1 MLKVWNKKK
10 NINISLHCRP
20 LKGTAIDES
29 QTRMS
34 LKFSI
39 EKLKQGLS
47 KTKKNLLGKIT
58 EVVGLSKKIDQEL
71 LDRLEE
77 VLLKGDVGVQATE
90 KIIQDLKNRVKE
102 EKIEEPQRIVDI
114 MKDEILKILQNSQA
128 STKILSQGNNPLIIM
143 IVGVNGTGKTTSI
156 AKLAK
161 RFSDQG
167 KKVMVVACDTF
178 RAAALEQLSIWAQ
191 RAGVDIVKSQPNQD
205 PASVAFDAVKSAL
218 ARKTDVVIVDTA
230 GRLHT
235 KSNLMEEL
243 KKIKRVMSKSL
254 EGAPQEVF
262 LVLDATTGQNAI
274 SQAKMFD
281 EAVGL
286 TGIVLAKLDGTAKG
300 GIVIAIAN
308 ELKIPV
314 RYVGLGEKIDD
325 LEEFDPK
332 DFVEALFL

>member
-1 MLKVWNKKK
+1 
-10 NINISLHCRP
+10 
-20 LKGTAIDES
+20 
-29 QTRMS
+29 MS
-34 LKFSI
+34 LKISI

-47 KTKKNLLGKIT
+47 KTKKSLLGKIT

-71 LDRLEE
+71 LDKLEE

-90 KIIQDLKNRVKE
+90 MIIQDLKNRVME
-102 EKIEEPQRIVDI
+102 EKIEEPQKIIDI
-114 MKDEILKILQNSQA
+114 MKNEIFKILQESQA
-128 STKILSQGNNPLIIM
+128 STKISSQGNNPLIIM

-161 RFSDQG
+161 LYSDQG
-167 KKVMVVACDTF
+167 KKVMVAACDTF

-191 RAGVDIVKSQPNQD
+191 RAGVDIVKGQPNQD

-218 ARKTDVVIVDTA
+218 AKKTDVVIVDTA

-243 KKIKRVMSKSL
+243 KKIKRVMGKSL
-254 EGAPQEVF
+254 GGAPREVF
-262 LVLDATTGQNAI
+262 LVLDATTGQNGI

-286 TGIVLAKLDGTAKG
+286 TGIILAKLDGTAKG

>member
-1 MLKVWNKKK
+1 
-10 NINISLHCRP
+10 
-20 LKGTAIDES
+20 
-29 QTRMS
+29 MS

-314 RYVGLGEKIDD
+314 RFVGLGEKIDD

>member
-1 MLKVWNKKK
+1 
-10 NINISLHCRP
+10 
-20 LKGTAIDES
+20 
-29 QTRMS
+29 MS

-71 LDRLEE
+71 LDKLEE
-77 VLLKGDVGVQATE
+77 VLLKGDVGVKATE
-90 KIIQDLKNRVKE
+90 KIIQDLKNGVKE
-102 EKIEEPQRIVDI
+102 EKIVEPQKIIDI
-114 MKDEILKILQNSQA
+114 MKEEILTILQNSQT
-128 STKILSQGNNPLIIM
+128 STKMLSQESNPLIIM

-161 RFSDQG
+161 LYSDQG
-167 KKVMVVACDTF
+167 KKVMVAACDTF

-218 ARKTDVVIVDTA
+218 AKKIDVVIVDTA

-235 KSNLMEEL
+235 KYNLMEEL
-243 KKIKRVMSKSL
+243 KKIKRVMGKSL

-262 LVLDATTGQNAI
+262 LVLDATTGQNGI

-286 TGIVLAKLDGTAKG
+286 TGIILAKLDGTAKG

>member
-1 MLKVWNKKK
+1 
-10 NINISLHCRP
+10 
-20 LKGTAIDES
+20 
-29 QTRMS
+29 MS

>member
-1 MLKVWNKKK
+1 
-10 NINISLHCRP
+10 
-20 LKGTAIDES
+20 
-29 QTRMS
+29 MS

-47 KTKKNLLGKIT
+47 KTKKSLLGKIT

-71 LDRLEE
+71 LDKLEE
-77 VLLKGDVGVQATE
+77 VLLKGDVGVNATE

-102 EKIEEPQRIVDI
+102 EKIEEPQKIVDI
-114 MKDEILKILQNSQA
+114 MKDEIFNILQNSQI
-128 STKILSQGNNPLIIM
+128 STKTLSQESNPLIIM

-161 RFSDQG
+161 KYSDQG
-167 KKVMVVACDTF
+167 KKVMVAACDTF

-218 ARKTDVVIVDTA
+218 AKKIDVVIVDTA

-235 KSNLMEEL
+235 KYNLMEEL
-243 KKIKRVMSKSL
+243 KKIKRVMGKSL
-254 EGAPQEVF
+254 EGAPQDVF
-262 LVLDATTGQNAI
+262 LVLDATTGQNGI
-274 SQAKMFD
+274 PQAKMFD

-286 TGIVLAKLDGTAKG
+286 TGIILAKLDGTAKG

-314 RYVGLGEKIDD
+314 KYVGLGERIDD

>member
-1 MLKVWNKKK
+1 
-10 NINISLHCRP
+10 
-20 LKGTAIDES
+20 
-29 QTRMS
+29 MS

-47 KTKKNLLGKIT
+47 KTKKSLLGKIT

-71 LDRLEE
+71 LDKLEE
-77 VLLKGDVGVQATE
+77 VLIKGDVGVQATE
-90 KIIQDLKNRVKE
+90 KIIQDLKLRVKE
-102 EKIEEPQRIVDI
+102 EKIEEPQRIVDM
-114 MKDEILKILQNSQA
+114 MKEEISKILQNSQTPA
-128 STKILSQGNNPLIIM
+128 KMSGQISSPLIIM

-161 RFSDQG
+161 LYSDQG
-167 KKVMVVACDTF
+167 KKVMVAACDTF

-191 RAGVDIVKSQPNQD
+191 RAGVDIVRSQPNQD

-218 ARKTDVVIVDTA
+218 AKKTDVVIVDTA

-243 KKIKRVMSKSL
+243 KKIKRVMGKSL

-262 LVLDATTGQNAI
+262 LVLDATTGQNGI
-274 SQAKMFD
+274 SQAKLFD